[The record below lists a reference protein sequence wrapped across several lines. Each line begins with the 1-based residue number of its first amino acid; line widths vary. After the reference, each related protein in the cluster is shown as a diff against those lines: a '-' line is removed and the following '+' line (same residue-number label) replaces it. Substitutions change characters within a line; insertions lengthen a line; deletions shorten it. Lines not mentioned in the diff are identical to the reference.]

1 MKYLLAIAIAATMPL
16 KALEPAAAAL
26 NDAMRAMAGSTKE
39 VAQNVAFPYVY
50 VRSTIA
56 VTDEGETVVAYWM
69 PGQGIIGHLPYPQP
83 GDRRLLEIR
92 TNTPPEQPFTA
103 ILRIYSD
110 GTREVVPVER
120 TSEAG
125 NQLQDGG
132 NQ

>member
-120 TSEAG
+120 AKQQQGEVP
-125 NQLQDGG
+125 Q
-132 NQ
+132 